1 MALLAVEP
9 ILPSASRRPIPQ
21 THMPTLMILFWPIEL
36 VLFRST
42 LISRHTSYRDQRFVM
57 EAVLT
62 GIYSL
67 WTLVYLNLGFRS
79 RLDGVLK
86 GLKAGRGNAAGTK
99 AIVGKGT
106 GDEQEYTVV
115 DNPAEPRCE

>member
-1 MALLAVEP
+1 MV
-9 ILPSASRRPIPQ
+9 
-21 THMPTLMILFWPIEL
+21 LFWPVEL
-36 VLFRST
+36 IIFRSI
-42 LISRHTSYRDQRFVM
+42 LISKHASIHNQRFIL

-86 GLKAGRGNAAGTK
+86 GMKAGRGNAAGTK
-99 AIVGKGT
+99 AVIGKGT
-106 GDEQEYTVV
+106 GDEQEYIVV